1 MNNSCLNLSAP
12 FGAICA
18 GLVLGC
24 TASFAQPAAT
34 ATGAF
39 AGRVFNVA
47 TGDALMNARV
57 ALPGQGREAITDETG
72 RFRLAGL
79 PSGPLDVRV
88 SYVGMEMQ
96 TTTVHLIGGTTV
108 HRDFELR
115 LERTGYAI
123 PEESVR
129 LDAFRV
135 VEDREMSAQAIA
147 VNEQRHAPN
156 LKNVVAIDE
165 FGVRGDENIGEFLR
179 FLPGV
184 TVEDS
189 GHTAIEVSLRGLPSN
204 TTAFQVDGAE
214 LAASRGGESR
224 STQLV
229 DVPTGNLSRVEVTK
243 VSTPDMSASGL
254 GGSINLISKSGFEAR
269 RPKLSLLA
277 YQILHTGN
285 GLTLHGGRTGPGA
298 DSRTSPGWAQPSLSF
313 SYLHPVNRNLAITI
327 GGSRVHRIKPMETGK
342 VGESQ
347 ETAEWNLVNGVLRS
361 ATWASLRTIFW
372 TVNGNAGI
380 EWRVSPR
387 DTLSLSFQ
395 ARESQSYLTRSQILA
410 SFGTAPTGDATFVQ
424 GAAAGT
430 GTMTLG
436 NGAWQDVRSDAR
448 HAILRH
454 RHRGDV
460 WRFDT
465 SGSWSRS
472 TTGIKDLSRGHFRAV
487 TATIPNLVIRGEGI
501 PREQGFIP
509 TRYSA
514 VTRTGSSVD
523 LYDGANYSITNATSI
538 ENGDYQ
544 GENLSAR
551 FDVARD
557 FPALASATLKVG
569 AVVNRVD
576 KDVSRH
582 TTTWNF
588 RPNGSTDATARLAGN
603 FPVFDE
609 DYNATAPTL
618 YGYPVRWISE
628 RKVYQLFQERP
639 DWFVLDD
646 AGAHQNRVTAS
657 KELSETISAGYL
669 RADFRLLERRLWLV
683 TGVRFERTD
692 VEGRGP
698 WDDINAQYQRNPD
711 GSFVRNAAGQR
722 VLITSD
728 TLALRKLRYVER
740 GAHAERNYG
749 GWYPSL
755 NVTYNFSDNLLLRAG
770 YARNLGRPN
779 ANFIMPG
786 TTVTEPDMI
795 NPTITVSNSSLK
807 PWTADSF
814 DVTLESYPIKGGV
827 GSVGVFR
834 KSIKNFFGVV
844 RTPVTPE
851 LLELY
856 GLEND
861 PILLNYEISTRT
873 NVGDA
878 QIDGFEFNY
887 RQNLTFL
894 PTWARGLQVFVST
907 TQLNLSGSNTA
918 DFSSFNK
925 SISAGGVNFVRPRFF
940 FKLSFTHL
948 PAARRGLVAANA
960 ATGIPADTYNYQSS
974 RMRWAVS
981 TQYSLSRRWAVYGEM
996 NDVIQ
1001 GFQPMTYRYAPDT
1014 PEHAR
1019 GQARQSLGAYFTLGV
1034 KGTF

>member
-1 MNNSCLNLSAP
+1 MNRSPVSHFRRLGWFVASLLLSHALSSAQTPAP
-12 FGAICA
+12 
-18 GLVLGC
+18 
-24 TASFAQPAAT
+24 
-34 ATGAF
+34 ATGAIE
-39 AGRVFNVA
+39 GRVFNA
-47 TGDALMNARV
+47 ASGDALMNVRV
-57 ALPGQGREAITDETG
+57 LLHGQNRDAISDETG
-72 RFRLAGL
+72 SYRIAGVPAGAVEL
-79 PSGPLDVRV
+79 RV
-88 SYVGMEMQ
+88 SYVGMELQ
-96 TTTVHLIGGTTV
+96 TVSVSVPGGGTV
-108 HRDFELR
+108 QRDFELR
-115 LERTGYAI
+115 LDRMGRPGA
-123 PEESVR
+123 EETVK
-129 LDAFRV
+129 LDVFRV

-147 VNEQRHAPN
+147 INEQRHAPN

-277 YQILHTGN
+277 YQILHTTN
-285 GLTLHGGRTGPGA
+285 GLTLHGGRPGPA
-298 DSRTSPGWAQPSLSF
+298 AEPRTSPEWAQPSLSF
-313 SYLHPVNRNLAITI
+313 SYLHPVNKNLAITI

-342 VGESQ
+342 VTQSQ
-347 ETAEWNLVNGVLRS
+347 ETAAWNLVNGVLRT
-361 ATWASLRTIFW
+361 AQWASLRTIFW

-395 ARESQSYLTRSQILA
+395 ARESQSYITRSQILA
-410 SFGTAPTGDATFVQ
+410 NFGTAPTGDAHFVQ

-472 TTGIKDLSRGHFRAV
+472 TTGIKDLSRGHFRTV

-501 PREQGFIP
+501 PRELGFIP

-514 VTRTGSSVD
+514 VTRTGSPVD

-544 GENLSAR
+544 GENATAR

-557 FPALASATLKVG
+557 FPTFASATFKLG

-588 RPNGSTDATARLAGN
+588 RPNGATDATSRLAGN

-609 DYNATAPTL
+609 AYNATAPTL
-618 YGYPVRWISE
+618 YGLPVRWISE
-628 RKVYQLFQERP
+628 RKVYQLHQQRP
-639 DWFVLDD
+639 DWFVLDE

-657 KELSETISAGYL
+657 KELSETISAGYV
-669 RADFRLLERRLWLV
+669 RADFRLLDRRLWLV

-698 WDDINAQYQRNPD
+698 LNDINAQYQRNPD

-728 TLALRKLRYVER
+728 ALALRKLRYVER
-740 GAHAERNYG
+740 GSHAERSYS

-755 NVTYNFSDNLLLRAG
+755 NATYNLSDNLLLRAG

-786 TTVTEPDMI
+786 TTITEPDVI
-795 NPTITVSNSSLK
+795 NPTITVSNSSLQ
-807 PWTADSF
+807 PWTADSI
-814 DVTLESYPIKGGV
+814 DVTLESYQIKGGV
-827 GSVGVFR
+827 GSLGVFR

-844 RTPVTPE
+844 RTPATPE
-851 LLELY
+851 LLEVY

-925 SISAGGVNFVRPRFF
+925 SISAGGVNFVRPRYFI
-940 FKLSFTHL
+940 KVSFTHL
-948 PAARRGLVAANA
+948 PAAQRGLVAANA
-960 ATGIPADTYNYQSS
+960 ATGIPANTYNYQSS
-974 RMRWAVS
+974 RMRWALS
-981 TQYSLSRRWAVYGEM
+981 TQYSVNRNWAVYGEM
-996 NDVIQ
+996 NDVIT